1 MCDKC
6 TSQNEQHNKCSTN
19 FTLKNMKH
27 KLCSTKSLEQ
37 KGQPKCVRPNMQH
50 KQASLNKQNK
60 VQHKPGAKHMQPK
73 IGSKSIT
80 LFGSAQYNG
89 VKVNKCFTLLDIS
102 SV

>member
-1 MCDKC
+1 
-6 TSQNEQHNKCSTN
+6 
-19 FTLKNMKH
+19 
-27 KLCSTKSLEQ
+27 
-37 KGQPKCVRPNMQH
+37 MQH

-60 VQHKPGAKHMQPK
+60 VQHKPGAKHVQPK